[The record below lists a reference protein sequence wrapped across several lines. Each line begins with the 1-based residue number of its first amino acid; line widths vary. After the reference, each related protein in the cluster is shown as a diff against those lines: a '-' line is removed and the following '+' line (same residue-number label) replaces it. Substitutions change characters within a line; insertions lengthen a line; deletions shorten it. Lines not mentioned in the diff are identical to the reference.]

1 MLVLTLIVERVC
13 RIACI
18 IHHVI
23 EVSDR
28 ISQPSDLLKLKGDA
42 HRLAFFIVN
51 RVYCTLLNKLKSN
64 ELGAWS
70 CQAFPSAISP

>member
-23 EVSDR
+23 EVRDS
-28 ISQPSDLLKLKGDA
+28 ISQPSDLLKLKGGDA
-42 HRLAFFIVN
+42 HRLAF
-51 RVYCTLLNKLKSN
+51 LL
-64 ELGAWS
+64 
-70 CQAFPSAISP
+70 